1 MDSNKNR
8 NVDTKK
14 TNRDD
19 KQGIVKLEEQVEKV
33 CNFCW
38 VFFISFSKL
47 IFVNF
52 YSRIINESWKS
63 LQLLKSFGNSSSADQ
78 KIAQLAKNFIEL
90 EKESNRRAAALK
102 TSEKVLEKE
111 QREKEHLQREYNK
124 GVLMRF
130 VLKRTHKNL

>member
-1 MDSNKNR
+1 M
-8 NVDTKK
+8 
-14 TNRDD
+14 
-19 KQGIVKLEEQVEKV
+19 
-33 CNFCW
+33 
-38 VFFISFSKL
+38 
-47 IFVNF
+47 
-52 YSRIINESWKS
+52 
-63 LQLLKSFGNSSSADQ
+63 QLLKSFGNSSSVDQ

-130 VLKRTHKNL
+130 VLMHASYNFLLSPTDFS